1 MSQTYNFGNQILDF
15 NFGNV
20 SYTPASSYWLAL
32 STTSINQ
39 DSTGI
44 TEPSGGGYSRVQIPN
59 NKVSFTSSSNSTL
72 SNAIEFTFPEA
83 TTDWNT
89 ITHFALFDA
98 QTSGTMKV
106 YGQLTSSR
114 IVQSGTVLVLSAS
127 ALQISIQ
134 NIT

>member
-1 MSQTYNFGNQILDF
+1 MSQTYGFSNQILDL

-20 SYTPASSYWLAL
+20 SYTPATNYWLAL

-39 DSTGI
+39 DGTGI
-44 TEPSGGGYSRVQIPN
+44 TEPTGGGYARMQIPN
-59 NKVSFTSSSNSTL
+59 NKVSFTTSSNSTL
-72 SNAIEFTFPEA
+72 SNAIEFTFAEA

-89 ITHFALFDA
+89 ITHFALYDA
-98 QTSGTMKV
+98 QTSGNMKV

-114 IVQSGTVLVLSAS
+114 IIQTGTTLVLAVG

-134 NIT
+134 NIV